1 MLEVETPRGT
11 FRTVTDVQLES
22 LQLPVSPPRCLQTSP
37 EYPMKRLLAAGSGDI
52 FQICR
57 VFRAGER
64 SRLHNPEF
72 TMIEWY
78 RLGFDLAA
86 IMERDRGTRR
96 RAAAMWRS
104 RHRGRT

>member
-1 MLEVETPRGT
+1 MQLAIAALGGQSPR
-11 FRTVTDVQLES
+11 F
-22 LQLPVSPPRCLQTSP
+22 LQTSP

-64 SRLHNPEF
+64 SPLHNPEF

-78 RLGFDLAA
+78 RLGFDLP
-86 IMERDRGTRR
+86 
-96 RAAAMWRS
+96 RS
-104 RHRGRT
+104 

>member
-1 MLEVETPRGT
+1 
-11 FRTVTDVQLES
+11 
-22 LQLPVSPPRCLQTSP
+22 
-37 EYPMKRLLAAGSGDI
+37 MKRLLAAGSGDI

-78 RLGFDLAA
+78 RLGFDLPA
-86 IMERDRGTRR
+86 IMDETAALAAAPARAPRVAACRVEILSYR
-96 RAAAMWRS
+96 EAFARAARPDAIR
-104 RHRGRT
+104 